1 MAHSTN
7 RKYNR
12 LKWILPACVIGI
24 CSVFATL
31 PIDELPEKVM
41 KALEEFAKR
50 NPQEKV
56 YLHTDRDYYSSGET
70 IWFKAYVMMQNA
82 PSLSATNLYVELLDK
97 KGNIA
102 MKKLLP
108 VGGAGASGN
117 FVLPDTLSAGNY
129 QLRAYTA
136 WMLNFDQDYLF
147 YKDIAIY
154 DARKRNSPETPD
166 SNKVMSNDFAVQFF
180 PEGGN
185 LLTGVSST
193 VAFKAI
199 NTDGL
204 PIEISGKIVDNKGK
218 VVAQIKS
225 EHDGMGTFELEPAKG
240 VTYKAQLQSAAGGNK
255 DFTLP
260 AAADKGAILK
270 VFNKGA
276 RIFYQTALANSLDT
290 AYDDLM
296 VFAQMQHQMVYRA
309 NLKASEGRISG
320 FIPTNQL
327 PTGIVQITLFNSKGL
342 PLSER
347 LVFVRQNDQLDL
359 SLQNAD
365 IGREEREKGSIELF
379 VPEKMATSLSVSITD
394 ADRVM
399 PAINENNIV
408 SSLLL
413 TSDLKGYIN
422 NPAWYFKDTAVT
434 TLHALDLVMLTNGW
448 RRFTWT
454 KILNDTMPNIR
465 YPYEQGIRLKGSA
478 FANNGAYPMAN
489 GKVDFIIKNPLDSTT
504 SFASAPTDNK
514 GDFVLDGLGFLDTV
528 NIFYQGNDK
537 MKRYS
542 NVVVRFNNHFFDN
555 SVPVKTPFPYM
566 NPVVMDA
573 KTLGAYLNLAYE
585 NGRIAKSIASRSIL
599 LKEFTVAERKVTA
612 VETTEKRYVSGM
624 FTSDNG
630 YSFDLTKETP
640 TALNVFQY
648 LQSRVAGLQITGDYN
663 NPSMSWR
670 GGEPTLYLNE
680 MPTDKSMISTININD
695 IALVKVFRPPFMGG
709 IGGGSNGA
717 IAIYTKKGGDNR
729 GDDGVKGF
737 ELYKKAG
744 YSIVKEFYSP
754 DYSQRKEIYSL
765 PDKRLTLYWN
775 PNVVVDSITHTA
787 TIKFYNN
794 DVPARKFRVVVEGI
808 GEDGRL
814 GHIEQTY

>member
-1 MAHSTN
+1 MASSTN

-24 CSVFATL
+24 CSVFASL
-31 PIDELPEKVM
+31 PIDGLPEKVM

-56 YLHTDRDYYSSGET
+56 YLHVDRDYYATGET
-70 IWFKAYVMMQNA
+70 IWFKAYVMMQNQ
-82 PSLSATNLYVELLDK
+82 PSLSATNLYVELLNK
-97 KGNIA
+97 NGSIA

-117 FVLPDTLSAGNY
+117 FILPDTLPAGNY

-136 WMLNFDQDYLF
+136 WMLNYDTDYLF
-147 YKDIAIY
+147 YKNIAIY
-154 DARKRNSPETPD
+154 DSRKKNALQVLD
-166 SNKVMSNDFAVQFF
+166 STAVVSNDFAVQFF

-185 LLTGVSST
+185 LLNGVSST
-193 VAFKAI
+193 VAFKALKS
-199 NTDGL
+199 DGY
-204 PIEISGKIVDNKGK
+204 PVEVSGKIVDNKGK

-225 EHDGMGTFELEPAKG
+225 EHDGMGSFDLEPAKG
-240 VTYKAQLQSAAGGNK
+240 VTYKAQMTSADGGSK
-255 DFTLP
+255 EFALP
-260 AAADKGAILK
+260 LAANKGAMLK
-270 VFNKGA
+270 VFNRGA
-276 RIFYQTALANSLDT
+276 RIFYQTTLANPLDT
-290 AYDDLM
+290 TYDDLM

-309 NLKASEGRISG
+309 MLKGSEGRISG

-327 PTGIVQITLFNSKGL
+327 PTGILQITLFSSQGL
-342 PLSER
+342 PISER
-347 LVFVRQNDQLDL
+347 LVYIRQNDQLDL
-359 SLQNAD
+359 TLQNAS
-365 IGREEREKGSIELF
+365 IGKEEREKSTIELL

-394 ADRVM
+394 ADKVH
-399 PAINENNIV
+399 PAIDENNIV
-408 SSLLL
+408 SNLLL
-413 TSDLKGYIN
+413 TSDLKGYIY
-422 NPAWYFKDTAVT
+422 NPSYYFKDTSAA

-448 RRFTWT
+448 RRFVWN

-465 YPYEQGIRLKGSA
+465 YPYEQGIRLKGSTY
-478 FANNGAYPMAN
+478 ANNGSIVMAN

-514 GDFVLDGLGFLDTV
+514 GDFVLDGLQFMDTV

-542 NVVVRFNNHFFDN
+542 NVTVRFNNHFFDN
-555 SVPVKTPFPYM
+555 SVPVKTPYAAK

-573 KTLGAYLNLAYE
+573 SMLSSYLNTAYE

-599 LKEFTVAERKVTA
+599 LKEFNVTERKATA
-612 VETTEKRYVSGM
+612 AQTTESRYVSGM

-640 TALNVFQY
+640 TSLNVFQY

-663 NPSMSWR
+663 NPNMTWR
-670 GGEPTLYLNE
+670 GGTPSLYLNE
-680 MPTDKSMISTININD
+680 MPTDKSMIATLNIND

-709 IGGGSNGA
+709 IGGGANGA
-717 IAIYTKKGGDNR
+717 IAIYTKKGGDNN
-729 GDDGVKGF
+729 GADGVKGF
-737 ELYKKAG
+737 ELYRKAG
-744 YSIVKEFYSP
+744 YSVVKEFYAP

-775 PNVVVDSITHTA
+775 PNVIVDSITHTA
-787 TIKFYNN
+787 TLTFYNN
-794 DVPARKFRVVVEGI
+794 DIPSSHFRVVVEGI
-808 GEDGRL
+808 GEDGRV
-814 GHIEQTY
+814 GRVEQTY